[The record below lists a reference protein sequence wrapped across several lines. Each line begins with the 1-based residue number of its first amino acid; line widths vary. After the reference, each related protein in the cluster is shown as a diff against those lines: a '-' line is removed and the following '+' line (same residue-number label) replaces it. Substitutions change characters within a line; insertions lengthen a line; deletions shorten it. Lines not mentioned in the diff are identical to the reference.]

1 MDTGPGR
8 AICTATYCCQLYT
21 IGFCAPRRPQLEAH
35 VNEEKVFATESIHPG
50 RFMHDDRGV
59 FLCNP
64 IIAKHWSSST
74 ALIDSSATEIEQ
86 LHR

>member
-1 MDTGPGR
+1 MKKKSLR
-8 AICTATYCCQLYT
+8 L
-21 IGFCAPRRPQLEAH
+21 
-35 VNEEKVFATESIHPG
+35 KVSIPG
-50 RFMHDDRGV
+50 RFMRDDRGV

-64 IIAKHWSSST
+64 IIAKHWSLST